1 MRVLHAPFDVGG
13 NAASLARA
21 ERALGLASHAVSF
34 RQGAFEYRTDE
45 VLWRPGDSLFRR
57 EIARAGLFRR
67 ALRDYDVLH
76 FNFGHSILTWG
87 GYFTERT
94 RLSPVER
101 VMLSVA
107 RHVELLDLPAYR
119 RAGKVIAVTYQGD
132 DARQGDY
139 CRAHFDNSIAHVVPP
154 GYYPPWSDVRKRERI
169 ARLARYADLIYALN
183 PDLLHV
189 LPPNAR
195 FLPYANVDPA
205 QWAFVGVDTS
215 ATSPLR
221 VVHAPSH
228 RAVKGTA
235 TVIAACEAVRAG
247 GANLEL
253 QLVENMT
260 NAQAR
265 ECIARADVVVDQL
278 HAGWYG
284 GLAVEAMSLGKPV
297 VAYLRT
303 SDLGFIDEAMRQA
316 LPVINADPGT
326 VADVLRHLA
335 TTRRHELAGI
345 GRAGRAFVERWHDPA
360 GVATTLR
367 DDYSRAALL
376 HRKEG

>member
-21 ERALGLASHAVSF
+21 ERALGLESHAVSF
-34 RQGAFEYRTDE
+34 RQGAFGYRTDE
-45 VLWRPGDSLFRR
+45 VLWGPGDSLARR

-67 ALRDYDVLH
+67 ALRDYEVLH

-94 RLSPVER
+94 RLSPLER
-101 VMLSVA
+101 VLLAVA
-107 RHVELLDLPAYR
+107 PHVELLDLAAYQ

-139 CRAHFDNSIAHVVPP
+139 CRANFDNSIAHVVPAD
-154 GYYPPWSDVRKRERI
+154 YYPPWSDVRKRERI
-169 ARLARYADLIYALN
+169 ARFARRADLIYALN

-189 LPPNAR
+189 LPSNAR
-195 FLPYANVDPA
+195 FLPYANIDPA
-205 QWAFVGVDTS
+205 QWAFVGVDTI
-215 ATSPLR
+215 ATSSLR
-221 VVHAPSH
+221 VAHAPSH

-235 TVIAACEAVRAG
+235 AVIAACEAVRASG
-247 GANLEL
+247 VDIEL

-265 ECIARADVVVDQL
+265 EHLARADVVVDQL

-303 SDLGFIDEAMRQA
+303 SDLGFIDPAMLRA
-316 LPVINADPGT
+316 LPVIGADPGT
-326 VADVLRHLA
+326 LAGVLRDLA
-335 TTRRHELAGI
+335 TTRRQELGGI

-360 GVATTLR
+360 VVATSLR
-367 DDYSRAALL
+367 DDYARAALR
-376 HRKEG
+376 HRQDG